1 MTCQPLVFDAWKG
14 QPLDDVLGLCRDI
27 IEEGDYTPV
36 RRWKKSGGKVLGH
49 FQVYFPQELAHAA
62 GMLPVKVRGA
72 PVELV
77 HADACFGSYLCSVLK
92 SSLDLALSGAIE
104 LDMFVSHPIC
114 DAARNLAAIWSRN
127 FDYPCQILYLPQ
139 NANSAGTIPYL
150 RQEYDRLLRVL
161 EEVSGKTVSLE
172 DIRHSVGLFNKS
184 RGLVRELY
192 RLKRTEP
199 WKVAAEDAYC
209 LVAIGGLIP
218 VEEHIELLEWVLPAL
233 ECRQAKQEDRIR
245 VVFEGAFCE
254 QPPLDLIRTIGRTC
268 YVVDDDFLIGLRWF
282 TADVSMEDEPLY
294 ALAEAYIERSS
305 YSPVQHDN
313 RKIKEAMLLER
324 ARNADAEAVILA
336 AAKMCEPGLEEQVAY
351 VLALDEER
359 IPYFLSEFEENM
371 TSFGGLELQ
380 VETFAENILFA

>member
-1 MTCQPLVFDAWKG
+1 MQAIPAVFDEWKNMS
-14 QPLDDVLGLCRDI
+14 LDEVLGLCRDT
-27 IEEGDYTPV
+27 IEEADFAPV
-36 RRWKKSGGKVLGH
+36 DRWRDAGGKVVGH

-77 HADACFGSYLCSVLK
+77 SADSRFGSYLCSILK
-92 SSLDLALSGAIE
+92 SSLEVAINGKLK

-127 FDYPCQILYLPQ
+127 FEYPCQILYLPQ
-139 NANSAGTIPYL
+139 NANSKGSIPYL
-150 RQEYDRLLRVL
+150 REEYGRLLSEL
-161 EEVSGKTVSLE
+161 SEISGKKVTDE
-172 DIRHSVGLFNKS
+172 DLKASIVLYNRS
-184 RGLVRELY
+184 RALVRELY
-192 RLKRTEP
+192 DLKRDMP
-199 WKVAAEDAYC
+199 WKVSAEDAYS
-209 LVAIGGLIP
+209 LVAIGGMIP
-218 VEEHIELLEWVLPAL
+218 VEEHIELMESVLPQLRNRDAN
-233 ECRQAKQEDRIR
+233 REDRIR

-254 QPPLDLIRTIGRTC
+254 QPPLDMIRTIGRTC

-282 TADVSMEDEPLY
+282 TEAVDEEAEGLY
-294 ALAEAYIERSS
+294 ALAEGYIERSS

-313 RKIKEAMLLER
+313 RKLKEEMLLKR
-324 ARNADAEAVILA
+324 AKAAGAEAVILA

-351 VLALDEER
+351 VLALDEEK

-371 TSFGGLELQ
+371 TSFGSLELQ